1 VPFTRCAHQH
11 AIARTGDAGIR
22 PAQRGGE
29 AVGQVID
36 TMESIAQS
44 SDKIVDIIDVIEGI
58 AFQTNILALNSAVEA
73 ARAGEEGRGF
83 AVVASEVRSLAQ
95 RSASAAKGIKGLI
108 EDAVRRIGGGNE
120 QVSRAVAT
128 MEEVVRSVK
137 RVTDIMGEIAAASAE
152 QNAGIEQVG
161 TAVMQMA
168 HATQRNAALIEEAA
182 AATHALAEQARQRS
196 QAVSVF
202 RMAAQAGRSAAA
214 VVIDALARR
223 HCAAQ
228 PLGHL
233 AETRPRV
240 AVCIAIANHL
250 LILDIAIERVFQRFD
265 RDLAFH
271 HATPEPTD
279 QALARFSFKTFY
291 NRRHRSLLG
300 VNSIARI
307 KGIGSR
313 LSTSHAVRA

>member
-1 VPFTRCAHQH
+1 MSILGYSVATLDEFVGKELGVSDWVTIDQ
-11 AIARTGDAGIR
+11 ARIDAFAQCTGDKQWIH
-22 PAQRGGE
+22 
-29 AVGQVID
+29 
-36 TMESIAQS
+36 
-44 SDKIVDIIDVIEGI
+44 VD
-58 AFQTNILALNSAVEA
+58 VERA
-73 ARAGEEGRGF
+73 ARESPFGGTIAHGYLTLSLL
-83 AVVASEVRSLAQ
+83 ASLAMEV
-95 RSASAAKGIKGLI
+95 GLI
-108 EDAVRRIGGGNE
+108 PAD
-120 QVSRAVAT
+120 
-128 MEEVVRSVK
+128 
-137 RVTDIMGEIAAASAE
+137 
-152 QNAGIEQVG
+152 
-161 TAVMQMA
+161 
-168 HATQRNAALIEEAA
+168 
-182 AATHALAEQARQRS
+182 
-196 QAVSVF
+196 
-202 RMAAQAGRSAAA
+202 AGRSAAA

-279 QALARFSFKTFY
+279 QALARFSFKAFY
-291 NRRHRSLLG
+291 KRRHRSLLG
-300 VNSIARI
+300 MNSIARI